1 MLGVG
6 WLTSEW
12 TFGSEAQETMGYSPK
27 QNQWK
32 YIYIYTWNSKQPFIN
47 RCLVQPTRKTR
58 CFQRCS
64 IFFILNLGAPWLDF
78 HIFFFRWGWWTNH
91 QVVIYWIYP
100 PPRMPVANG
109 GLGWDSLLK
118 MVHNPGGDC
127 YWVGGR
133 PNIYIYLELQTTIYK
148 WPYNWVT
155 GVITLL
161 IGVITPLITGRGPPC
176 IYIYPLVN

>member
-1 MLGVG
+1 MYIFGKNTIRHRWDWDLNIGEFPG
-6 WLTSEW
+6 FGGLIGLLSTTLRGTFMIKTRWWQLRYLDLFSSRSLRKKNPILTFAYFSN
-12 TFGSEAQETMGYSPK
+12 G
-27 QNQWK
+27 
-32 YIYIYTWNSKQPFIN
+32 
-47 RCLVQPTRKTR
+47 LVQPTRKTR

-91 QVVIYWIYP
+91 QVVIDWIYP
-100 PPRMPVANG
+100 PPRMPVANE

-133 PNIYIYLELQTTIYK
+133 PKL
-148 WPYNWVT
+148 YNSLACF
-155 GVITLL
+155 GILL
-161 IGVITPLITGRGPPC
+161 G
-176 IYIYPLVN
+176 YFD